1 MNLIYEQTGDY
12 LIPDLKLKQQGDPPM
27 PLGKYGRMR
36 RKYLKEHRPILY
48 NSLALSEK
56 LFPHLLEIEDAANQ
70 RMERMMREMAKA
82 EGITEELKAADQM
95 GWVGAMNNLK
105 ARMEEIILAELIYS

>member
-1 MNLIYEQTGDY
+1 MSKLTYTQNGDY
-12 LIPDLKLKQQGDPPM
+12 LIPDITITETSRPIS
-27 PLGKYGRMR
+27 KYGRMR
-36 RKYLKEHRPILY
+36 RQYLKEHRPILY

-56 LFPHLLEIEDAANQ
+56 LFPHLLEIEDAANR
-70 RMERMMREMAKA
+70 RMEQMMREMAIA

-105 ARMEEIILAELIYS
+105 ARAEEVILTELVYS